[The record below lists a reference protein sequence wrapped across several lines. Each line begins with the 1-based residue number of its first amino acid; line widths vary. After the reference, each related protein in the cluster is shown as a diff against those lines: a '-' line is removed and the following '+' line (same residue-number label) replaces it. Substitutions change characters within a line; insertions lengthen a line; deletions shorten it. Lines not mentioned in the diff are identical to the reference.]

1 MSVDPFEAFLGR
13 RRRRGVARERER
25 GQCAQTWSR
34 RAMRTRAAA
43 GDSGIAEEGVEGV
56 EKQPSR
62 VAVWLLMSILAASQ
76 EHLD

>member
-1 MSVDPFEAFLGR
+1 
-13 RRRRGVARERER
+13 
-25 GQCAQTWSR
+25 
-34 RAMRTRAAA
+34 MRTRAAA